1 MRSLPKSTR
10 IMFTPS
16 SDNQVDYSSLLN
28 GRRLSF
34 FTYLN
39 IQIILSSVQVGTP
52 KPAGKKMLCSLCKK
66 VFLNRWGFP
75 FQTFI
80 HSSVT
85 CVAIDFRPGRRLR
98 TTPLVCMAKKRLLSC
113 QRGLILRLVETD
125 FSEIIAI
132 VFILLWKGF
141 YFVFLVCCENCPSW
155 IGEMFDLPAEDP
167 QVCHKNIS
175 NLISNVIQALL
186 QNIFDQW

>member
-1 MRSLPKSTR
+1 MAADFHS
-10 IMFTPS
+10 
-16 SDNQVDYSSLLN
+16 
-28 GRRLSF
+28 
-34 FTYLN
+34 FTYYH

-85 CVAIDFRPGRRLR
+85 FVAIDFHPGRLLR
-98 TTPLVCMAKKRLLSC
+98 TTLWACMAKRRLLSC
-113 QRGLILRLVETD
+113 QRGLILRWVETD

-132 VFILLWKGF
+132 VIWKGF
-141 YFVFLVCCENCPSW
+141 WFVFLVCCENCPSW
-155 IGEMFDLPAEDP
+155 NGEMFDLSPEDP

-175 NLISNVIQALL
+175 NLIFHFIQALL